1 MKVLILDDWYD
12 NLKGLPSFQALQ
24 DHHVTISTD
33 RLTDSGE
40 LAQRLNTADA
50 VVLFRD
56 RTKITAEV
64 AARLNGP
71 KVIAM
76 RGQHSHVD
84 VDALTQAGVLFC
96 SRMTKDGPSLS
107 TAELA
112 FGQMIAALR
121 YLPEQITSA
130 RAGHWQGGAPLGR
143 NVAGKVLGLYGF
155 GGIAQ
160 TMAKFADAFGM
171 PVLVWAS
178 EAGRARAIA
187 QGRTVA
193 DSREAFFA
201 TCDVISLHKRL
212 TADTRG
218 DVTRTDLMAMKPDSV
233 LINTA
238 RAGLIEKGA
247 VLAAL
252 SAGRIGRAALDVFD
266 TEPAAMAD
274 DALLTHE
281 RVIPTPHVGFVTAE
295 ELDRQFGDIYR
306 LINAYAAGTPSDM
319 INPKVWEDQG
329 TTQ

>member
-1 MKVLILDDWYD
+1 MKILILDDWYN
-12 NLKGLPSFQALQ
+12 NLAGLPSFQALQ
-24 DHHVTISTD
+24 GHEVTIASD
-33 RLTDSGE
+33 RLTDPAA
-40 LAQRLNTADA
+40 LAGRLNTADA
-50 VVLFRD
+50 VILFRD
-56 RTKITAEV
+56 RSAITAEV

-84 VDALTQAGVLFC
+84 VDALTRANILFC

-121 YLPEQITSA
+121 YLPEQISSA
-130 RAGHWQGGAPLGR
+130 RAGHWQGAAPLGR

-160 TMAKFADAFGM
+160 VMARFADAFGM
-171 PVLVWAS
+171 PVVVWAS
-178 EAGRARAIA
+178 EAGRARAA
-187 QGRTVA
+187 AEGRIVA
-193 DSREAFFA
+193 PSREAFFG

-218 DVTRTDLMAMKPDSV
+218 GVTRADLMAMKPDSV

-266 TEPAAMAD
+266 TEPAQGTD
-274 DALLTHE
+274 DALVTHG

-295 ELDRQFGDIYR
+295 ELDRQFGEIYG
-306 LINAYAAGTPSDM
+306 LVTAYDAGAPTDM
-319 INPKVWEDQG
+319 INPEVWEARRVG
-329 TTQ
+329 